1 MSLSES
7 AMAAGKRDP
16 FRFLTRIF
24 GFPLTPLGSGRV
36 VRRRATEE
44 TDELYKTRLRKL
56 DPPSSMA
63 RNFRQSEND
72 PVILHHRPSSAC
84 GIPTELLH
92 SVFGKFLD
100 DCKASPTADDV
111 RFTLTLSGAM
121 SEYFIVKEDRARC
134 FRELLAGY
142 LGISI
147 KGVEIGGTITDG
159 SWIIGPENYLGMN
172 IEVKNE
178 PGHNGDPYIQNIA
191 YYKEYLLEAS
201 QIATKRLPCFLI
213 SLTGPNFGISNVI
226 YGDKITA
233 DMYPCT
239 LRFPS
244 HYYHIE
250 PFANILGALRK
261 AIQNLDEYYRA
272 IPLIEQGQR
281 EYPYFDSF
289 TSSDGN
295 LVRFK
300 YHERLVSYSFI
311 FIVDVEDATELPQ
324 QLLVKFTRNYGE
336 EAHRACM
343 KLGIAPSLYACQDLA
358 GGWKA
363 VVMAYEG
370 DDFTML
376 SECEL
381 GAEDKVAAKAA
392 TMEAAKKMHDKRFVH
407 GDLRNSNVLCR
418 KTDSELKILF
428 IDWDWA
434 GKARDTIKY
443 PTTINTDIHRH
454 RDAKPGSPI
463 LQAHDEYM
471 LGIMFS

>member
-1 MSLSES
+1 
-7 AMAAGKRDP
+7 
-16 FRFLTRIF
+16 
-24 GFPLTPLGSGRV
+24 
-36 VRRRATEE
+36 
-44 TDELYKTRLRKL
+44 
-56 DPPSSMA
+56 
-63 RNFRQSEND
+63 
-72 PVILHHRPSSAC
+72 VILHHRPSLAY
-84 GIPTELLH
+84 GIPAGLLH
-92 SVFGKFLD
+92 GVFGQFLD
-100 DCKASPTADDV
+100 DCKAFPTVDDV
-111 RFTLTLSGAM
+111 SFTLTLSGAM
-121 SEYFIVKEDRARC
+121 SERYIVKEDRARY
-134 FRELLAGY
+134 FLKLLAGY
-142 LGISI
+142 LGIRI

-172 IEVKNE
+172 IEVKNH
-178 PGHNGDPYIQNIA
+178 PGYNGDPYIQNIA

-213 SLTGPNFGISNVI
+213 SPTGPNFGISNVI

-233 DMYPCT
+233 DMYPCI

-244 HYYHIE
+244 HYHLIE
-250 PFANILGALRK
+250 PFASILGALRK

-311 FIVDVEDATELPQ
+311 FIIDVEDATELPQ

-343 KLGIAPSLYACQDLA
+343 ELGITPKLYACKDLT

-370 DDFTML
+370 DNFRML
-376 SECEL
+376 SECES
-381 GAEDKVAAKAA
+381 GC
-392 TMEAAKKMHDKRFVH
+392 
-407 GDLRNSNVLCR
+407 G
-418 KTDSELKILF
+418 
-428 IDWDWA
+428 
-434 GKARDTIKY
+434 G
-443 PTTINTDIHRH
+443 
-454 RDAKPGSPI
+454 
-463 LQAHDEYM
+463 
-471 LGIMFS
+471 